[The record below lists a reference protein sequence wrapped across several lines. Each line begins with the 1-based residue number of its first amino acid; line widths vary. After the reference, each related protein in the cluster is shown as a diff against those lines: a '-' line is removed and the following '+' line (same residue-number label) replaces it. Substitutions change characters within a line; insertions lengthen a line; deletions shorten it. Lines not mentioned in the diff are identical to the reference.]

1 MVILLAVIYTMLT
14 PSQPAEQLYYS
25 DIVDMFRG
33 EEVKSFRIEG
43 STLLLELREEA
54 ADGTPRPSAMTS
66 TTSALHKP
74 ARRAHRRAA

>member
-33 EEVKSFRIEG
+33 EEVESFRIEG
-43 STLLLELREEA
+43 STLLLELREAA
-54 ADGTPRPSAMTS
+54 ADGTPKTSATSS
-66 TTSALHKP
+66 TTSASS
-74 ARRAHRRAA
+74 